1 MDVYRIIYKIEGMK
15 GLWRGNLKV
24 KNYFNMFDCGYEIK
38 KICYARY
45 SN

>member
-24 KNYFNMFDCGYEIK
+24 KNYFINMFDCVYEILK
-38 KICYARY
+38 NLLCAI
-45 SN
+45 